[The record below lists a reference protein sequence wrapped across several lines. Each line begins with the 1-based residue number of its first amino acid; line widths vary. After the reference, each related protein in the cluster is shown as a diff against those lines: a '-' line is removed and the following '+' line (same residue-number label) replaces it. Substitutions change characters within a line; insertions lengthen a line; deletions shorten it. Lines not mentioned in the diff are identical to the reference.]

1 MQPTIAIS
9 VGELVLIYSIP
20 IVFVFAVWLLI
31 SLTVYLAVRSSADFD
46 FKHDLLHKFEAKK
59 PLRSGRARLSF
70 PYITRLLWG
79 DNCIQAALLY
89 RVSHYLVHH
98 RMRTLGEV
106 VYAFSRLVTHAD
118 ISPFATIGPGLYIY
132 HGLGTVVG
140 KGAHI
145 GERAILCQ
153 GVTVGGRSTLGD
165 DVQIWPGAKIVGPVT
180 VGDGSEVSSNAVVI
194 KDVPPNSI
202 VFGVP
207 ARLAGKKPDEGP
219 MDLEGGGPAPAPASE
234 SVSP

>member
-1 MQPTIAIS
+1 MEPTIAIS
-9 VGELVLIYSIP
+9 VGDLVLIYAIP
-20 IVFVFAVWLLI
+20 VALGFAVWALI
-31 SLTVYLAVRSSADFD
+31 SLVVYLAVRSSADYD

-59 PLRSGRARLSF
+59 TLQSGADRLSF
-70 PYITRLLWG
+70 LYVTKLLWG

-89 RVSHYLVHH
+89 RVSRYLIQH
-98 RMRTLGEV
+98 RMRTVGEV

-118 ISPFATIGPGLYIY
+118 ISPFASIGPGLYIY

-145 GERAILCQ
+145 GKRAVLCQ
-153 GVTVGGRSTLGD
+153 GVTVGGRSTVGD
-165 DVQIWPGAKIVGPVT
+165 DVQIWPGAKILGRVT
-180 VGDGSEVSSNAVVI
+180 IGDRSEVSSNAVVI

-207 ARLAGKKPDEGP
+207 ARLAGKKPDGEP
-219 MDLEGGGPAPAPASE
+219 MDLEAEAPAPTPGQ
-234 SVSP
+234 VNP